1 MHENNQRLAALF
13 RSMAD
18 LLSTQRANPYRV
30 RAYRRAADTLL
41 ATEEDVTA
49 IALRQGLEELDG
61 IGKDLADK
69 IREFLDTGTIRAY
82 EEMKTPLPPEVKD
95 WSKLPGLSDSL
106 VTYLYFRLGIRTLP
120 DLEQLIRSHLLRTM
134 PGFSGSED
142 RLLDAIRQQHDRM
155 NPPAS

>member
-1 MHENNQRLAALF
+1 MHDHNQQLATLF

-18 LLSTQRANPYRV
+18 LLSAQRANPYRV

-41 ATEEDVTA
+41 DAGEDVAT
-49 IALRQGLEELDG
+49 IAQRHELEDMPG

-82 EEMKTPLPPEVKD
+82 EELKTPLPPEVKD

-120 DLEQLIRSHLLRTM
+120 DLEQLIRSHLLRTL
-134 PGFSGSED
+134 PGFSGSETQ
-142 RLLDAIRQQHDRM
+142 LLAAIQQQHEGM
-155 NPPAS
+155 NPQGS

>member
-18 LLSTQRANPYRV
+18 LLSAQRANPYRV

-41 ATEEDVTA
+41 ATDEDVTA

-142 RLLDAIRQQHDRM
+142 RLLDAIRQHHDRM

>member
-18 LLSTQRANPYRV
+18 LLSAQRANPYRV

-41 ATEEDVTA
+41 ATDEDVTA

-120 DLEQLIRSHLLRTM
+120 DLEQLIRSHLLRTL

-142 RLLDAIRQQHDRM
+142 RLLDAIRQQHERM

>member
-41 ATEEDVTA
+41 ATDEDVTA

>member
-1 MHENNQRLAALF
+1 MYENNQRLAALF

-18 LLSTQRANPYRV
+18 LLATQRANPYRV

-41 ATEEDVTA
+41 ATDEDVTA

-95 WSKLPGLSDSL
+95 WATLPGLSESL

-120 DLEQLIRSHLLRTM
+120 DLEQLIRSHLLRTL
-134 PGFSGSED
+134 PGFSGSEE
-142 RLLDAIRQQHDRM
+142 RLLDAIRQQDKRM
-155 NPPAS
+155 NPHAS